1 MEYQS
6 IVYLILNVKGL
17 GAGLRK
23 ILILIKVQ
31 RLSRKRVHLSKVTPQ
46 VAGTSL
52 KTLVNIYTLSDEHF
66 ED

>member
-31 RLSRKRVHLSKVTPQ
+31 RLSQKRVHLSKWKRETPEM
-46 VAGTSL
+46 G
-52 KTLVNIYTLSDEHF
+52 
-66 ED
+66 EDIV